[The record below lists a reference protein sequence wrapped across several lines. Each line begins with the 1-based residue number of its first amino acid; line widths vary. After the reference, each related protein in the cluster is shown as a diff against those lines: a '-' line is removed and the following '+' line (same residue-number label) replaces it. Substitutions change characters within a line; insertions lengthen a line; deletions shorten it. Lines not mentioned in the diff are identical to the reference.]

1 MFIFTAMQQS
11 QTMAIT
17 QDQREMQDHPTLPAM
32 PGTFD
37 TLSLCVHIY
46 LDALENFFAITFDI
60 FLDNYRISGETS
72 SSTMTDHLQK
82 DFNSSGNQ

>member
-11 QTMAIT
+11 PTMAIT

-37 TLSLCVHIY
+37 T
-46 LDALENFFAITFDI
+46 F
-60 FLDNYRISGETS
+60 
-72 SSTMTDHLQK
+72 
-82 DFNSSGNQ
+82 

>member
-1 MFIFTAMQQS
+1 MFTFTAMQQS
-11 QTMAIT
+11 PTMAIT
-17 QDQREMQDHPTLPAM
+17 QDQREMQHHPTLPAM

-60 FLDNYRISGETS
+60 FLGNYRISGEAL
-72 SSTMTDHLQK
+72 SSTMIDHLWK

>member
-1 MFIFTAMQQS
+1 MFIFIAMQQS
-11 QTMAIT
+11 PTMVII
-17 QDQREMQDHPTLPAM
+17 QDQREMQDHPTLLAM

-46 LDALENFFAITFDI
+46 LDALENFFAIMFDI
-60 FLDNYRISGETS
+60 FLGNYRISGEAS
-72 SSTMTDHLQK
+72 SSTMTDYLWK

>member
-1 MFIFTAMQQS
+1 MFIFIAMQIS
-11 QTMAIT
+11 PTMAIT

-32 PGTFD
+32 PGIFD

-60 FLDNYRISGETS
+60 FLGNYRISGEAS
-72 SSTMTDHLQK
+72 SSTMTDHLWK